1 MLRKILNII
10 RNNLVP
16 IIILLFLISL
26 IYIISSIIKPKSN
39 DEKDSVSSSNSNIE
53 VPETEKHTENETGKE
68 NTVSTEESTD
78 PENNTNIEEENENN
92 RTEKGIIESTAG
104 EEEKIRPVNEDMLYL
119 ATDIHYYVSS
129 LTDYTTAFTDYMN
142 IDDGKDIKDVEKILD
157 VWIKKVKEERPAV
170 VIISGDNT
178 LNGEKVAHEELAKKL
193 QELTDDGITVLAV
206 PGNHDINNPNSATYY
221 GDTKEFTANII
232 TGDEFYEIYKNFG
245 YDQSFSRDLS
255 SLSYAYRYDDG
266 RIILMLDSA
275 VYEPSNR
282 VYGTIK
288 EETLKWME
296 SVLKEAGSSP
306 VIVSAHHNL
315 LSESRLY
322 TSEVTLTN
330 NSEVIKLL
338 KKYNVN
344 LYLSGHLH
352 LQRIREYKSEPG
364 ITDENSLY
372 EVVTG
377 SFAMYPFPYG
387 KIIWNSEGLSYKR
400 ESVDTDKELFQ
411 SGKDEFIRVYSVKIG
426 SRIRNIPDYIRESIY
441 KSYIRLIMAYV
452 SGEIFDEKDFKE
464 SDSYSYIE
472 RFIRD
477 SDTNLEIEKMLK
489 DTKVDNTYLNINYK
503 IDQYSINN

>member
-1 MLRKILNII
+1 MIKIIFSTIKKN
-10 RNNLVP
+10 
-16 IIILLFLISL
+16 
-26 IYIISSIIKPKSN
+26 ISSIIIILFLICLIYA
-39 DEKDSVSSSNSNIE
+39 VSSIRPVKNSENNSTI
-53 VPETEKHTENETGKE
+53 ETETAITEEESSEE
-68 NTVSTEESTD
+68 NTKEESEESSEEILEESQTDVIQEETRQNHGKQDKSDEASLSEEST
-78 PENNTNIEEENENN
+78 I
-92 RTEKGIIESTAG
+92 K
-104 EEEKIRPVNEDMLYL
+104 PVNQDMLYL
-119 ATDIHYYVSS
+119 ATDIHYYSSS
-129 LTDYTTAFTDYMN
+129 LTDYGTAFTDYMN
-142 IDDGKDIKDVEKILD
+142 IDDGKDIKDIEKVVD
-157 VWIKKVKEERPAV
+157 VWIEKVKEERPAV

-178 LNGEKVAHEELAKKL
+178 LNGEKVAHEELVKKL

-221 GDTKEFTANII
+221 NDNREFTSNVI
-232 TGDEFYEIYKNFG
+232 TEEEFYEIYKTLG
-245 YDQSFSRDLS
+245 YDQSFSRDTS

-275 VYEPSNR
+275 VYEPSNK

-288 EETLKWME
+288 DETLKWMQ

-364 ITDENSLY
+364 IMDENSLY

-377 SFAMYPFPYG
+377 AFAMYPFPYG
-387 KIIWNSEGLSYKR
+387 KIIWNNEELSYKR
-400 ESVDTDKELFQ
+400 ESVDTDKELLQ
-411 SGKDEFIRVYSVKIG
+411 SGKDEFIRVYSVKVG
-426 SRIRNIPDYIRESIY
+426 SRIRNIPEYIKESIY
-441 KSYIRLIMAYV
+441 NSYIRLIMAYV
-452 SGEIFDEKDFKE
+452 SGETFDEKDYK
-464 SDSYSYIE
+464 DSNAYSYLL
-472 RFIRD
+472 RFLGDD
-477 SDTNLEIEKMLK
+477 SDTNMEIEKMLK
-489 DTKVDNTYLNINYK
+489 DTKVDNTYLNIENPYV
-503 IDQYSINN
+503 ITGIHD